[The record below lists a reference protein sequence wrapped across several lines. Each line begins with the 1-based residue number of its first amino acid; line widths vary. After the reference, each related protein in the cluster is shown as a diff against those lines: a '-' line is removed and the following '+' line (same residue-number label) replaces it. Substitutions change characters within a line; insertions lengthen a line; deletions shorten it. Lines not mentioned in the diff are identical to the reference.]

1 MDSLNQ
7 VTYEEKNITVKV
19 ERIFAGE
26 KTVKELVLE
35 LLKKRQES
43 GGDRS

>member
-7 VTYEEKNITVKV
+7 VTYEKKNVTVKV
-19 ERIFAGE
+19 ERIFVGE
-26 KTVKELVLE
+26 KTVKELVME